1 MFPFIS
7 SLYETSIFN
16 SYSYEESSINFGV
29 ILVSLLITLYIYN
42 EYSKQNRNENF
53 SLRIKELK
61 EDFTFTLEK
70 QANDLK
76 EDFTFTLE
84 KQANDL
90 KEDFTFTLEK
100 QANVT
105 FTLEKELTMQKEDF
119 TFKLEEQANR
129 LSKVVSFSGR
139 IAVQNVASQILLI
152 CARVQPMKMKLG
164 KGPRNY
170 FANKDNIVHES
181 MIVDNAFN
189 YLKSNKIHL
198 EAVQL
203 DDIINKRNDIIHY
216 KTLGLMIQSIQET
229 IVLIIDNDFLQRN
242 YPNETSIIFNYAIFF
257 QAFELNF
264 NNRCIYSE
272 KWIKDVGLDSNGRL
286 LSC

>member
-53 SLRIKELK
+53 SLRIKE
-61 EDFTFTLEK
+61 
-70 QANDLK
+70 LK

-216 KTLGLMIQSIQET
+216 KTLGLMIQSIQDT
-229 IVLIIDNDFLQRN
+229 IELIIDNGFLKRN